1 MKARSAANAAF
12 TATWVALAYLGGS
25 ALQLGRAAA
34 PSPADL
40 AWAAGLVALVAL
52 AVLAASLKSRVSH
65 GVPARVGGGVSGLA
79 SPWRRALRC
88 LSLVALGLS
97 AGWLHTGWQARVQVD
112 AVLPHALEGVDI
124 VLSGTV
130 LDMPQRLANGVRFRF
145 EPLSAAVDGRAVT
158 LPPVIS
164 LGWYAPWGSAVDAAS
179 VRSLPQATLRAG
191 QRWRFTVRLRRPHGN
206 LNPHGFDLEL
216 FLMEQGVRAVGHVR
230 GGPPGAVL
238 MEDRWRHPVERLRQ
252 AVRDAIFDHVDDHR
266 AAGVLAAL
274 AVGDQ
279 SAIAREDWALFRATG
294 IAHLV
299 SISGLHVTMFAWLAG
314 RLLAALWRRCGAAMW
329 VWPAPIA
336 GRWGG
341 WAAAAAYA
349 LLAGWGVPAQRTVWM
364 LGVVCAL
371 GSAGVRWPWPMVLLA
386 AAVVVTALD
395 PWALLQPGF
404 WLSFAAVGL
413 LMASGSPM
421 VAERGALVDAP
432 PIGRSRRWSAALGT
446 LVADGVR
453 AQVLATV
460 GLAPLT
466 LVFFQQL
473 SLVGLLANLVAIPV
487 VTLWVTPLALMGV
500 AVPWLWT
507 LAAWSVHALG
517 VLLGLL
523 AQWPLAMWPVPVA
536 PLWAQA
542 AGLLA
547 ALLAVAPLPWR
558 VRWLALPLVLPL
570 LWPPLERPAPGR
582 FHLVAVDVGQG
593 TAVLV
598 RTQGHLLLFD
608 TGPAFG
614 GDSDAGQQLL
624 VPLLHARGERR
635 IDRLVL
641 SHRDLDHV
649 GGAASVMH
657 ALPVGELLSSLE
669 ADHPLLAQGVPHRPC
684 RAGDRWVWD
693 GVHFEVLHPTEAD
706 LGPKRK
712 ANARSCVLRVRAGA
726 PGGGSVLLTG
736 DIERE
741 QEQRL
746 VATWGSAGLQV
757 DVLMAPHH
765 GSKTSSSSAFL
776 DATRPSVVVVQS
788 GYRNRFGHPA
798 PAVVMRYA
806 QRDIRMV
813 DSPRCGAWT
822 WRGDAAVAEADCQR
836 DSGLRHWHDR
846 PPSPWSW
853 SALPSPLLAPAPAPA
868 PSGSSPVPSSPPGP
882 PER

>member
-1 MKARSAANAAF
+1 MSAADSTGSQGAGSPPGTRFAGLGAGTRMHADAQARSAARAAF
-12 TATWVALAYLGGS
+12 TATWMALAFLGGS
-25 ALQLGRAAA
+25 ALQLGRSAA
-34 PSPADL
+34 PSLADL
-40 AWAAGLVALVAL
+40 VWAAGLMAL
-52 AVLAASLKSRVSH
+52 AVLAR
-65 GVPARVGGGVSGLA
+65 LA
-79 SPWRRALRC
+79 LMALIPSWPRTLRG
-88 LSLVALGLS
+88 LSLVAVGLW
-97 AGWLHTGWQARVQVD
+97 AGWLHTGWQARAQVD

-124 VLSGTV
+124 ALSGTV
-130 LDMPQRLANGVRFRF
+130 LDMPQRLAHGVRFRF
-145 EPLSAAVDGRAVT
+145 EPLSAAVDGRAVR

-164 LGWYAPWGSAVDAAS
+164 LGWYAPWGSPVDAAA
-179 VRSLPQATLRAG
+179 VRSGPQAALRAG
-191 QRWRFTVRLRRPHGN
+191 QRWQFTVRLRRPHGN

-230 GGPPGAVL
+230 DGPGGAVRL
-238 MEDRWRHPVERLRQ
+238 EDRWRHPVERLRQ
-252 AVRDAIFDHVDDHR
+252 AVRDAIFDHVDDPR

-279 SAIAREDWALFRATG
+279 SAIAREDWAVFRATG

-314 RLLAALWRRCGAAMW
+314 RLLTALWRRCGAATL
-329 VWPAPIA
+329 VCPAPLA

-386 AAVVVTALD
+386 AAVLVTALD
-395 PWALLQPGF
+395 PWSLLQPGF

-421 VAERGALVDAP
+421 VAQRQPQPQSLVDAP
-432 PIGRSRRWSAALGT
+432 PAIRARRWSAAFGT

-507 LAAWSVHALG
+507 LAAWSVQALG
-517 VLLGLL
+517 ALLGLL

-547 ALLAVAPLPWR
+547 AWLAVAPLPWR

-570 LWPPLERPAPGR
+570 LWPALDRPAPGH
-582 FHLVAVDVGQG
+582 FHLVAADVGQG

-598 RTQGHLLLFD
+598 RTRGHLLLFD
-608 TGPAFG
+608 TGPGFG

-624 VPLLHARGERR
+624 VPLLQARGERR

-649 GGAASVMH
+649 GGAASVMR

-693 GVHFEVLHPTEAD
+693 GVSFELLHPTEVD

-712 ANARSCVLRVRAGA
+712 ANARSCVLRVQAAA

-746 VATWGSAGLQV
+746 VAALGSAGLQV

-765 GSKTSSSSAFL
+765 GSKTSSSGEFL
-776 DATRPSVVVVQS
+776 DATRPRVVVVQS

-798 PAVVMRYA
+798 PAVLMRYA
-806 QRDIRMV
+806 QRDIRVV

-822 WRGDAAVAEADCQR
+822 WRGDAAVVEAHCQR
-836 DSGLRHWHDR
+836 EIGLRHWHDR
-846 PPSPWSW
+846 PPD
-853 SALPSPLLAPAPAPA
+853 A
-868 PSGSSPVPSSPPGP
+868 